1 MVKGAKELF
10 VIFYIFMLMLSWA
23 YAQETK
29 GTVDGDDE
37 ETATT
42 HEQKESTRTDITSL
56 SWEGSTLKLLLFA
69 PNGTMISPDIN
80 TSEVKHV
87 IGANYD
93 YYLLQDI
100 DYGKWTLEV
109 VPVDVKKEG
118 ENFVLF
124 TGAVNETNMVVP
136 K

>member
-1 MVKGAKELF
+1 MVKGAKGLLLL
-10 VIFYIFMLMLSWA
+10 YIFMLIFSMA
-23 YAQETK
+23 YAQETTK
-29 GTVDGDDE
+29 GTNGDE
-37 ETATT
+37 GTG
-42 HEQKESTRTDITSL
+42 EQKESTRSDIASL